1 MVFLAQSSGSCID
14 TFIYEKSTCQ
24 SRCLFFSAPEKI
36 RTPDTTVR
44 SRMLYPAELL
54 THISW
59 VAGNCRSLNRI
70 DFTSD
75 FPICQLDF

>member
-44 SRMLYPAELL
+44 SRMLYPTELL
-54 THISW
+54 THFFLLLAVFLSN
-59 VAGNCRSLNRI
+59 VDYYNK
-70 DFTSD
+70 
-75 FPICQLDF
+75 